1 MIKSFD
7 ELMEKVKKLPAKRVV
22 IPGADTK
29 TAVYAATLAKMEGI
43 ADFLL
48 IGNKSKILSLIKMIE
63 VTMLDAFEII
73 DEPDPDKCVIKA
85 VESIHQKK
93 ADLILKGKITT
104 SQLMKGVLN
113 KETGLQTGN
122 ILCDVFIFET
132 KERLTLMTDGGIILY
147 PSVKEKVALINN
159 AVAVAHHLGNPEPKV
174 ALLCAIE
181 KPNPK
186 MPPTMDA
193 DIISQMSK
201 NGEITGCIV
210 DGPFALDNAISKE
223 AAKIKNIDSPVAG
236 NADILIMPNIEA
248 GNIFGKAMTY
258 YAHLRVAHVVMG
270 AKAPILIT
278 SRADDAETKLH
289 SIALGIIC
297 AD

>member
-7 ELMEKVKKLPAKRVV
+7 ELIEKVKKLPAKKVV

-29 TAVYAATLAKMEGI
+29 TVIYAATLAKTEGI

-48 IGNKSKILSLIKMIE
+48 IGNKKKILSYIE
-63 VTMLDAFEII
+63 TIEKSLLDAFEII
-73 DEPDPDKCVIKA
+73 DESDPVNCVQKA
-85 VESIHQKK
+85 VESIHKKK
-93 ADLILKGKITT
+93 ADLILKGNTST
-104 SQLMKGVLN
+104 SQLMKGVLD

-122 ILCDVFIFET
+122 LLSDVFIFET
-132 KERLTLMTDGGIILY
+132 EDRLTLMTDGGVVLY
-147 PSVKEKVALINN
+147 PEIKEKIALINN
-159 AVAVAHHLGNPEPKV
+159 AVKVAHHLENPNPKV
-174 ALLCAIE
+174 ALLGAIE
-181 KPNPK
+181 VPNPK
-186 MPPTMDA
+186 MPPTIDA
-193 DIISQMSK
+193 AIIAQMNK
-201 NGEITGCIV
+201 RGQIKGCIV
-210 DGPFALDNAISKE
+210 DGPFALDNAISEE
-223 AAKIKNIDSPVAG
+223 AAKIKGVVSPVAG

-248 GNIFGKAMTY
+248 GNIFGKALTY